1 MMRNEAWANY
11 VRDKRKACHLTRRK
25 LAELAKIDPSY
36 VTLIERD
43 GYVPRK
49 DKVLELARA
58 LEVDVDHTL
67 LVAGYAP
74 EKVSLKD
81 LLERLDSLQVEKS
94 MDRELKS
101 ALRELIHLPK
111 EEQKRYGHM
120 ILGALH
126 SGKEDAAKA
135 KKVQASGGGRH

>member
-1 MMRNEAWANY
+1 MRNEAWATY
-11 VRDKRKACHLTRRK
+11 VKEKRKARHLTRRK

-81 LLERLDSLQVEKS
+81 LLDRLEAIHAEKS
-94 MDRELKS
+94 MDRELRT
-101 ALRELIHLPK
+101 ALREVVHLPK
-111 EEQKRYGHM
+111 DKQKELGQM
-120 ILGALH
+120 IMVHLH
-126 SGKEDAAKA
+126 SGKEETGRGKKA
-135 KKVQASGGGRH
+135 NVAGRTHS

>member
-1 MMRNEAWANY
+1 MRNEAWATY
-11 VRDKRKACHLTRRK
+11 VKEKRKTRHLTRRK

-81 LLERLDSLQVEKS
+81 LLDRLEAIHAEKS
-94 MDRELKS
+94 MDRELRT
-101 ALRELIHLPK
+101 ALREVIHLPK
-111 EEQKRYGHM
+111 DKQKELGHM
-120 ILGALH
+120 IMVHLH
-126 SGKEDAAKA
+126 PGKEEVGRGKKA
-135 KKVQASGGGRH
+135 NVAGRAHS

>member
-1 MMRNEAWANY
+1 MRNEAWASY
-11 VRDKRKACHLTRRK
+11 IREKRKARHLTRRK

-49 DKVLELARA
+49 DKVHELARA

-74 EKVSLKD
+74 ENASLKD
-81 LLERLDSLQVEKS
+81 LLEGLQSVQAEKK
-94 MDRELKS
+94 MDRELRS

-111 EEQKRYGHM
+111 DEQKKVGHM
-120 ILGALH
+120 IMVHLH
-126 SGKEDAAKA
+126 PGKEEVHRA
-135 KKVQASGGGRH
+135 KKATAGRSLS

>member
-11 VRDKRKACHLTRRK
+11 IKDKRKARHLTRRK

-81 LLERLDSLQVEKS
+81 LLDRLESLQAEKT
-94 MDRELKS
+94 MDRELRS

-111 EEQKRYGHM
+111 DEQKKVGQLIMVH
-120 ILGALH
+120 LH
-126 SGKEDAAKA
+126 PGKEETHVRGRKAAA
-135 KKVQASGGGRH
+135 GRGH

>member
-1 MMRNEAWANY
+1 MRNEAWANY
-11 VRDKRKACHLTRRK
+11 IKEKRKGKHLTRRK

-49 DKVLELARA
+49 DKVLELAKA

-81 LLERLDSLQVEKS
+81 LLDRLEAIHAEKS
-94 MDRELKS
+94 MDRELRS
-101 ALRELIHLPK
+101 ALREVIHLPK
-111 EEQKRYGHM
+111 DKQKELGQM
-120 ILGALH
+120 IMVHLH
-126 SGKEDAAKA
+126 PGKEEAGRGKKA
-135 KKVQASGGGRH
+135 SMAGRAHS

>member
-1 MMRNEAWANY
+1 MRNEAWANY

-74 EKVSLKD
+74 EKVSLRD
-81 LLERLDSLQVEKS
+81 LLDRLDSLHAEKA
-94 MDRELKS
+94 MDRELRT
-101 ALRELIHLPK
+101 ALREVIHLPK
-111 EEQKRYGHM
+111 DEQKRLGHM
-120 ILGALH
+120 IMGALH
-126 SGKEDAAKA
+126 PGKEPVSKV
-135 KKVQASGGGRH
+135 KKVAGGGRP

>member
-1 MMRNEAWANY
+1 MRNEAWATY
-11 VRDKRKACHLTRRK
+11 VKEKRKARHLTRRK

-58 LEVDVDHTL
+58 LEVDIDHTL

-81 LLERLDSLQVEKS
+81 LLDRLEAIHAEKS
-94 MDRELKS
+94 MDRELRT
-101 ALRELIHLPK
+101 ALREVVHLPK
-111 EEQKRYGHM
+111 DKQKELGQM
-120 ILGALH
+120 IMVHLH
-126 SGKEDAAKA
+126 PGKEETGRGKKA
-135 KKVQASGGGRH
+135 NVAGRAHS

>member
-1 MMRNEAWANY
+1 MRNESWANY
-11 VRDKRKACHLTRRK
+11 IKDKRKARHLTRRK

-58 LEVDVDHTL
+58 LEADVDHTL

-74 EKVSLKD
+74 EKISLKD
-81 LLERLDSLQVEKS
+81 LLERLDTLHAEKS
-94 MDRELKS
+94 MDRELRT
-101 ALRELIHLPK
+101 ALREVIHLPK
-111 EEQKRYGHM
+111 DEQKKLGHM
-120 ILGALH
+120 IMVALH
-126 SGKEDAAKA
+126 PGNEEAGRGKKA
-135 KKVQASGGGRH
+135 SMAVRHA

>member
-1 MMRNEAWANY
+1 MRNEAWANY
-11 VRDKRKACHLTRRK
+11 VRDKRKANHLTRRK

-49 DKVLELARA
+49 DKVHELARA

-81 LLERLDSLQVEKS
+81 LLERLDSIHAEKS
-94 MDRELKS
+94 MDRELRS
-101 ALRELIHLPK
+101 ALREVIHLPK
-111 EEQKRYGHM
+111 EEQKRLGHL

-126 SGKEDAAKA
+126 SGKEDPAKA
-135 KKVQASGGGRH
+135 KKAQAGGGRR

>member
-1 MMRNEAWANY
+1 MRNEAWANF
-11 VRDKRKACHLTRRK
+11 VKEKRKARHLTRRK

-81 LLERLDSLQVEKS
+81 LLDRLESLQAEKT
-94 MDRELKS
+94 MDRELRS
-101 ALRELIHLPK
+101 ALRELIHLSK
-111 EEQKRYGHM
+111 DEQKRVGQM
-120 ILGALH
+120 IMVHLH
-126 SGKEDAAKA
+126 PGKEETHRGKKA
-135 KKVQASGGGRH
+135 VGGRAHS

>member
-1 MMRNEAWANY
+1 MRNETWATY
-11 VRDKRKACHLTRRK
+11 VKDKRKAKHLTRRK

-58 LEVDVDHTL
+58 LEVDVDQTL

-74 EKVSLKD
+74 EKISLKD
-81 LLERLDSLQVEKS
+81 LLERLEAIHAEKS
-94 MDRELKS
+94 MDRELRS
-101 ALRELIHLPK
+101 ALREVIHLPK
-111 EEQKRYGHM
+111 DKQKELGQM
-120 ILGALH
+120 IMVHLH
-126 SGKEDAAKA
+126 PGKEETSRA
-135 KKVQASGGGRH
+135 KKVVGRHS

>member
-1 MMRNEAWANY
+1 MRNEAWANY
-11 VRDKRKACHLTRRK
+11 VRDKRKAKHLTRRK

-58 LEVDVDHTL
+58 LDVDVDHTL

-81 LLERLDSLQVEKS
+81 LLERLETLHAEKA
-94 MDRELKS
+94 MDRELRT
-101 ALRELIHLPK
+101 ALREVIHLPK
-111 EEQKRYGHM
+111 DEQKRIGQM
-120 ILGALH
+120 ILVNIR
-126 SGKEDAAKA
+126 GKEETGRGKKA
-135 KKVQASGGGRH
+135 NVGGRAGS